1 MVRIVGNTNASFFTF
16 TLMRLSRFGRSL
28 TAWIASF
35 AILVAALAPALA
47 QAVSGV
53 GGDREGRSLEVCTL
67 AGVKHVPLAGAAADP
82 TRDDAPLLTPQHCP
96 YCSVQFGAFL
106 PARAATAILALPAA
120 SQSIP
125 ALYLQAPRPL
135 YAWAM
140 PGPRAPPAR
149 V

>member
-1 MVRIVGNTNASFFTF
+1 MVRIAENTNESFFTF
-16 TLMRLSRFGRSL
+16 TLMRLSTFGRSL

-47 QAVSGV
+47 QAISGV

-82 TRDDAPLLTPQHCP
+82 TGDDAPMLTPEHCP

-106 PARAATAILALPAA
+106 PVRTAPAELAIQPARQLVP
-120 SQSIP
+120 S
-125 ALYLQAPRPL
+125 LYLHAPRPL
-135 YAWAM
+135 YAWVV
-140 PGPRAPPAR
+140 PGPRAPPAHA
-149 V
+149 